1 MGWGWGGG
9 GDGRR
14 NARLLACTCAWGH
27 WHASRSPAVPQAG
40 GGRAQVQQHTCL
52 VVLMT
57 RMELEH
63 VSEIALQQKPMAA
76 LRARNMGRFVLRS

>member
-1 MGWGWGGG
+1 M
-9 GDGRR
+9 
-14 NARLLACTCAWGH
+14 
-27 WHASRSPAVPQAG
+27 
-40 GGRAQVQQHTCL
+40 QQHTCL